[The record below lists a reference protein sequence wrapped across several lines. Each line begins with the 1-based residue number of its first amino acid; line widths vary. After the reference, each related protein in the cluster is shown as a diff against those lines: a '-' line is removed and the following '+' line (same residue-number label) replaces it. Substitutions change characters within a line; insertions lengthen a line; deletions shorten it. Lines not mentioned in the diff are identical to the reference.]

1 MVVLG
6 AFTITV
12 FIKSIR
18 RAMLYFRLFLAVLH
32 FNENGN
38 RTQAINS
45 RGEKMFSVSFPRGRS
60 GDGVA
65 KATKIPQSFGEI
77 MCVIL

>member
-1 MVVLG
+1 MIILG
-6 AFTITV
+6 AFANTV

-18 RAMLYFRLFLAVLH
+18 QAMLYFTLFLAVLH

-38 RTQAINS
+38 RAQAINS
-45 RGEKMFSVSFPRGRS
+45 RGEKMFSISLSRRS

-65 KATKIPQSFGEI
+65 KAIKIPQSFGEI
-77 MCVIL
+77 MCVIR